1 VQRFSSLF
9 VIFLIIILNYAFS
22 FGQIQ
27 PQDTGAITTPP
38 PLVPLIS
45 VLNVGTFVETLWS
58 LGVGLDQPEYKP
70 KSNEEVL
77 KDFNQWLLSKPK
89 VERWKG
95 EIAEYNFALKYKEN
109 IKKIIDHLSFIGS
122 ERGMFLYNK
131 MEIPVR
137 FAQAETG
144 MVFLV
149 TGVGSS
155 TVFNTLR
162 TTPKSRAAK
171 IISTKIL
178 PEMETFYDFFK
189 DTDIKYCGMAVV
201 YGSEDFSDESISRVS
216 LKAEVVTLVVSSENC
231 KKFVDGI
238 MTEDQLIDL
247 SDIYLKDR
255 DMGFNVKKI
264 KVTLE

>member
-1 VQRFSSLF
+1 
-9 VIFLIIILNYAFS
+9 
-22 FGQIQ
+22 
-27 PQDTGAITTPP
+27 
-38 PLVPLIS
+38 
-45 VLNVGTFVETLWS
+45 
-58 LGVGLDQPEYKP
+58 
-70 KSNEEVL
+70 
-77 KDFNQWLLSKPK
+77 
-89 VERWKG
+89 
-95 EIAEYNFALKYKEN
+95 
-109 IKKIIDHLSFIGS
+109 
-122 ERGMFLYNK
+122 

-264 KVTLE
+264 KVTIE